1 MQKYKELR
9 RGHIRQIP
17 IYLGKFFRMFI
28 FKNDWLVLPMAA
40 LIAVIVSSVAGEYM
54 FLNMEGTIL
63 GSMAITCMCL
73 WNGCFNSIQAVCR
86 ERDIVKRE
94 HRSGM
99 HISSYISAHMI
110 YQAALCLGQ
119 TIISLA
125 VCAYMGLPFPRS
137 GFVTSWFFL
146 DIGITMFLITFAA
159 DMMSLMISC
168 IVRNTTSAMTVMPL
182 VLIVQLVFSG
192 IMFSV
197 GDGPYTKLTIAKWG
211 MRCLC
216 AQADY
221 NSLPMVT
228 VWNQL
233 CKFANYDID
242 GFKPIG
248 ELVRFI
254 NENNLR
260 DQLMAETGAAQRV
273 AEDVKTQDNILFCW
287 LHLAGFAVLFAFL
300 AMLFLKRVDK
310 DKR

>member
-1 MQKYKELR
+1 MQEYKEIR
-9 RGHIRQIP
+9 RGHIRQTP

-28 FKNDWLVLPMAA
+28 YKNDWLVLPMAA
-40 LIAVIVSSVAGEYM
+40 LIAVIVSTVAGEYM
-54 FLNMEGTIL
+54 FLNMEGTML
-63 GSMAITCMCL
+63 GSMALTCVCL

-99 HISSYISAHMI
+99 HIFSYISAHMI
-110 YQAALCLGQ
+110 YQAALCLAQ
-119 TIISLA
+119 TVITIV
-125 VCAYMGLPFPRS
+125 VCSQFGMHFPRV
-137 GFVTSWFFL
+137 GFITPFFRV
-146 DIGITMFLITFAA
+146 DIAITMFLITYAA

-197 GDGPYTKLTIAKWG
+197 GDAPYTKLTIAKWG

-216 AQADY
+216 TQADY
-221 NSLPMVT
+221 NSLPMIT

-233 CKFANYDID
+233 CKFADYDVN
-242 GFKPIG
+242 GVKPIG
-248 ELVRFI
+248 ELVKYI
-254 NENNLR
+254 SENGLR
-260 DQLMAETGAAQRV
+260 DDLMAETGAAQAV
-273 AEDVKTQDNILFCW
+273 AEYAHTQNNIVLCW
-287 LHLAGFAVLFAFL
+287 LCLLGFIVLFAFL